1 MTNDIKYFYW
11 EHNCQN
17 CINILNYEFQGV
29 CVVDDDSYGNDESPS
44 CRFDIDRVIYKLFF
58 PSDYKGQYSEFVLLD
73 ETDYDADFEVKLL
86 GVFPT
91 IEEVINYFKEI
102 NKI

>member
-1 MTNDIKYFYW
+1 MTNEIKTFFW
-11 EHNCQN
+11 DANAEH

-29 CVVDDDSYGNDESPS
+29 CEVVDDSYGNDESAS
-44 CRFDIDRVIYKLFF
+44 CRFDIDRVIYKLYF
-58 PSDYKGQYSEFVLLD
+58 PSDYKGDYSKFMLLD
-73 ETDYDADFEVKLL
+73 ETDYEADFEVKLL
-86 GVFPT
+86 GIYTT